1 MKIDFA
7 ITSLRSGGG
16 ERVLVTIANNLVNRG
31 HDVTIITFEEPIE
44 YKLDP
49 KIKAVKLYDGF
60 FKNQTFRYMHELYKY
75 YRNKHNRPDTLISF
89 MTQTSLSAII
99 VAKLWRIKVI
109 ASEHTNHLRT
119 STKGSIVNFTRK
131 YVYRLADYI
140 TILTRYDL
148 EFYKKH
154 KSNVVVMSN
163 PCSFKKND
171 TKAIEKKKII
181 LAVGGLHKY
190 HIKGFDN
197 LLPIVKPIL
206 DKHKDWKVMIV
217 GETKIDGYEFLKNL
231 TKDLEIEDQV
241 IFAGLR
247 NDMQDIMAGSEIFV
261 LSSRNEGQPMVLIE
275 AMFQGMACVS
285 YDCIS
290 GPSDI
295 ITNNVNGILVKDQ
308 DQEDMRF
315 HINKLIEDEK
325 LRFKLSSNTS
335 KIISKFDEDFICDKW
350 EALMKNIS

>member
-31 HDVTIITFEEPIE
+31 HNITIITFEDPTE
-44 YKLDP
+44 YKIDS
-49 KIKAVKLYDGF
+49 KIKTVKLYGGAL
-60 FKNQTFRYMHELYKY
+60 KNQTLRYMHELFKY
-75 YRNKHNRPDTLISF
+75 YKNRQNRPNALISF

-99 VAKLWRIKVI
+99 VAKLLGIKVI

-131 YVYRLADYI
+131 YIYRLANYI
-140 TILTRYDL
+140 TILTSYDL

-163 PCSFKKND
+163 PCSFKRVD
-171 TKAIEKKKII
+171 TSNIEKKKII

-197 LLPIVKPIL
+197 LLPIVKPVL
-206 DKHKDWKVMIV
+206 DKHKDWKLMIV
-217 GETKIDGYEFLKNL
+217 GETKIDGYQFLKDL
-231 TKDLEIEDQV
+231 TKDLGIENQV

-247 NDMQDIMAGSEIFV
+247 NDMQNIMAGSEIFV

-275 AMFQGMACVS
+275 AMFQGMTCVA

-295 ITNNVNGILVKDQ
+295 ITNNVNGLLVENQNQKAMQ
-308 DQEDMRF
+308 LN
-315 HINKLIEDEK
+315 INKLIEDIE
-325 LRFKLSSNTS
+325 LRKKLSSNTS
-335 KIISKFDEDFICDKW
+335 KIISKFDENFICDKW
-350 EALMKNIS
+350 EALIKNI